1 MQYNPKWWTI
11 ILLLIRAWLCYAMI
25 RNGNSVIGIFNSEDE
40 RTFFRKWFGDDLHF
54 PVPLLMAALAKG
66 SEFIGG
72 ILLGLGLFTRVSASF
87 IAFTMFVATV
97 TANLNKENFNIDGG
111 FTISYMLFALVFI
124 VWGGGKY
131 SLDYLI
137 SIRRNRKLHPAI

>member
-11 ILLLIRAWLCYAMI
+11 LLLLIRAWLCYAMI

-40 RTFFRKWFGDDLHF
+40 RIFFRKWFGEELHF
-54 PVPLLMAALAKG
+54 PAPLLMATLAKG

-72 ILLGLGLFTRVSASF
+72 ILLGLGLFTRLSASL
-87 IAFTMFVATV
+87 IAFTMFIATV

-111 FTISYMLFALVFI
+111 FTISYMLFGLIFV
-124 VWGGGKY
+124 VWGAGKY

-137 SIRRNRKLHPAI
+137 SRRKMPNLQPSR